1 MPVTVVVNQMTVVHK
16 DSGGMVSFMPD
27 VCLTPAPPGPPVPIP
42 YPNIAMSQDTSKGSK
57 TVSCDGNPIMVQGSC
72 FSKSSGDEAG
82 SVGGV
87 VSAVTKG
94 AAEFIQYS
102 FDVFADGKPVARL
115 GDLMLGNKG
124 GTFNTPP
131 SPEVQSPLVVLPG
144 VIPDD
149 DLQLKPDK
157 LKITLVDGTGKP
169 MKDERYIL
177 IKPDGSRVEGK
188 TDSSGKIL
196 VEATITGLAKVIFPD
211 RPDATIS
218 DLE

>member
-42 YPNIAMSQDTSKGSK
+42 SPNIAMSQDTANGSK
-57 TVSCDGNPIMVQGSC
+57 TVTCDGQPIMLQGSC
-72 FSKSSGDEAG
+72 FSKSTGDEAG

-94 AAEFIQYS
+94 SAEFILYS
-102 FDVFADGKPVARL
+102 FNVFADGKPVARF

-131 SPEVQSPLVVLPG
+131 SPEIQSPLVVLPG
-144 VIPDD
+144 VIPDPD
-149 DLQLKPDK
+149 VQRKPDK
-157 LKITLVDGTGKP
+157 LKILLVDGAGNP
-169 MKDERYIL
+169 IKDERYIL
-177 IKPDGSRVEGK
+177 IKPDGTKLEGK
-188 TDSSGKIL
+188 TDGAGKIE
-196 VEATITGLAKVIFPD
+196 VDETITGLGKIIFPD
-211 RPDATIS
+211 SPDAIIH
-218 DLE
+218 DLD